1 MRWAQRSSESEHE
14 KNIVYLTV
22 VTPDIV
28 DPKIDIQPKSIDISG
43 SDKHGKA
50 YKLHLDFFDE
60 IEPEA
65 TKQRHNDLNLFFVL
79 QKKQDKLDFWPRLA
93 AGKEKLHNVRT
104 DFDKWV
110 DEDEQDEAGDAELG
124 PGGGMGDM
132 ASMMGGMGGAGGM
145 GGLDF
150 SKLVSER
157 PLSLFRDK
165 KTTDTGT
172 QAGMGGAG
180 GDMDFSS
187 MMAGMGGGAGGA
199 AGGFGGADSDDD
211 DDDAEEAADGTPKL
225 EEVTDK

>member
-28 DPKIDIQPKSIDISG
+28 DPKIDIQPKSVDISG

-50 YKLHLDFFDE
+50 YKLHLDLFDE

-93 AGKEKLHNVRT
+93 AGKDKLHNVRT

-150 SKLVSER
+150 SKLVSET
-157 PLSLFRDK
+157 LVSSHDK
-165 KTTDTGT
+165 NTTDNGS

-199 AGGFGGADSDDD
+199 AGDFGGADSDDD
-211 DDDAEEAADGTPKL
+211 DADAQEAADATPKL